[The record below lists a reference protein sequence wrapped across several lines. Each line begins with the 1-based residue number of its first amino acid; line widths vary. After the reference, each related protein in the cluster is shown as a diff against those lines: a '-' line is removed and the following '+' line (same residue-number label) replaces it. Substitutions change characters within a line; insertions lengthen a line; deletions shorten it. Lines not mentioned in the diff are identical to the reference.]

1 MSPEELQTILQA
13 ITLQLG
19 DIMSFGIGGLVG
31 IAFVI
36 TANKRW
42 L

>member
-19 DIMSFGIGGLVG
+19 DIMSFGIGSLVG
-31 IAFVI
+31 VAFVI